1 MTRDELTEF
10 LDEVRCAFYAGD
22 VDALVKLM
30 RLPLGVY
37 SAVGVVVLRNR
48 EEFARMVEDYR
59 AAIVALEVVDGRQ
72 TILSLDPAVNNR
84 MRATVRN
91 VDVNAEGK
99 PVTGST
105 IRYFFVENEQG
116 LAVEMLEY
124 LEAPLPISDIEKI
137 VH

>member
-1 MTRDELTEF
+1 MD
-10 LDEVRCAFYAGD
+10 
-22 VDALVKLM
+22 
-30 RLPLGVY
+30 
-37 SAVGVVVLRNR
+37 N
-48 EEFARMVEDYR
+48 
-59 AAIVALEVVDGRQ
+59 
-72 TILSLDPAVNNR
+72 
-84 MRATVRN
+84 ATVRN
-91 VDVNAEGK
+91 VYVNSEGK